1 MSLAFTER
9 LKIIQKMEQETY
21 DLVIVGGGINGA
33 GVARDAASR
42 GMKVALVEASDFA
55 SGTSSRSSKLIH
67 GGIRYLENKEFG
79 LVFEAL
85 SERSIL
91 FKMAPHM
98 VHPLRFLLPLYK
110 GSRVGMFK
118 MGLGMWLYDALSLF
132 RAPKLHE
139 RLTAKKSVERISIL
153 EPKNLLGSYV
163 YSDAYMDDDRLV
175 IETLR
180 SADNMGADLISYA
193 RAVGASF
200 DKEKV
205 SAIECEDVLTGK
217 KFVVRG
223 IHFVSTVGPWTDR
236 LGKTLLKDW
245 KTILRPS
252 KGVHITL
259 TKDKLPLPCAM
270 VMATEDERRIV
281 FGIPRH
287 EMIIIGTT
295 DTDFKDSP
303 ENVKTTKEDVDY
315 LLHVINQYFPG
326 AVKKKDIVAS
336 YAGVRPLID
345 DGSQTE
351 SKTSREHVIISD
363 PRNITFVAGGKYTT
377 YRLMAEQTV
386 NSALKTFDPANK
398 KEFKASN
405 TKKPLNPK
413 VNVES
418 FRKNNLL
425 VQSLLKRVHFLEEEV
440 RVLVDRHGAEA
451 SDIVEQYYSP
461 VQKSPWE
468 MEAGFAIDNC
478 MCGKLIDFYLRR
490 SPLILSRLDHGIG
503 LIEPLSI
510 VFSQKLGW
518 NEETRQRN
526 IKEVMQHLERELA
539 WKGSL

>member
-1 MSLAFTER
+1 MSLSFFSRNKT
-9 LKIIQKMEQETY
+9 IQKMGEETY
-21 DLVIVGGGINGA
+21 DLVIIGGGINGA

-67 GGIRYLENKEFG
+67 GGIRYLENKEFS

-85 SERSIL
+85 SERATL
-91 FKMAPHM
+91 FQMAPHM

-139 RLTAKKSVERISIL
+139 RLNPKKSIERIPIL
-153 EPKNLLGSYV
+153 ESKDLLGSYV

-175 IETLR
+175 IETMR
-180 SADNMGADLISYA
+180 SADNMGADLVNYV

-205 SAIECEDVLTGK
+205 CALECEDVFTGK
-217 KFVVRG
+217 KFLVRG
-223 IHFVSTVGPWTDR
+223 SHFVSTVGPWTDQ

-245 KTILRPS
+245 KRILRPS
-252 KGVHITL
+252 KGIHITL
-259 TKDKLPLPCAM
+259 KKDQLPLPCAM
-270 VMATEDERRIV
+270 VMATEDEKRIV

-295 DTDFKDSP
+295 DTDFKDDP
-303 ENVKTTKEDVDY
+303 AEVRTTKEDVDY
-315 LLHVINQYFPG
+315 LLNVIDKYFPN
-326 AVKKKDIVAS
+326 AVKRENIVAS

-363 PRNITFVAGGKYTT
+363 PRNVTFVAGGKYTT

-386 NSALKTFDPANK
+386 DGVLKNFK
-398 KEFKASN
+398 KEDKNKFQPSN

-413 VNVES
+413 VTTET
-418 FRKNNLL
+418 FKLAQ
-425 VQSLLKRVHFLEEEV
+425 QSIDAIKKPTHFSKSDIQ
-440 RVLVDRHGAEA
+440 VLVDRHGPEA
-451 SDIVEQYYSP
+451 ADIVSQYYSP
-461 VQKSPWE
+461 VQKSVWE
-468 MEAGFAIDNC
+468 MEALFAIENC
-478 MCGKLIDFYLRR
+478 MCGKLLDFYLRR
-490 SPLILSRLDHGIG
+490 SPLILSRQDHGRD
-503 LIEPLSI
+503 LLQTLADL
-510 VFSQKLGW
+510 FAKKLDW
-518 NEETRQRN
+518 SEETRQLN
-526 IKEVMQHLERELA
+526 IKEVEQHLLNELA
-539 WKGSL
+539 WKGEF